1 MPDQEDLAT
10 TLARVAREINAP
22 TDLSSTL
29 QAIVQSAMDSL
40 PGIDHVGIS
49 MVHKDGT
56 IETMAGTDQLV
67 WDLDAVQYAL
77 QEGPCYDAIVR
88 APIMVANELRHDQR
102 WPRYVLQAAR
112 QGVKAQIGVR
122 LFIEGKTIGG
132 MNMYSTSGDQIDPD
146 VQHLAELFAT
156 HAALALGRARQDED
170 LQTALGTRKVIGQAL
185 GITMERYQL
194 DEDRAFQFL
203 VRVSSQSNVKLRDIA
218 QEIVDRANLP
228 RADWAGRRS

>member
-40 PGIDHVGIS
+40 PDIDHVGIS

-56 IETMAGTDQLV
+56 IETMAGTSQLV
-67 WDLDAVQYAL
+67 WDLDAAQYDL

-102 WPRYVLQAAR
+102 WPRYVPQAAR

-185 GITMERYQL
+185 GIVMERYQL

-203 VRVSSQSNVKLRDIA
+203 VRVSSQGNVKLRDIA
-218 QEIVDRANLP
+218 QEIVDRANHP
-228 RADWAGRRS
+228 TVDGAGRNS

>member
-40 PGIDHVGIS
+40 PDIDHVGIS

-67 WDLDAVQYAL
+67 WDLDAVQYDL
-77 QEGPCYDAIVR
+77 HEGPCYDAIVR
-88 APIMVANELRHDQR
+88 AAIVVANELRHDQR
-102 WPRYVLQAAR
+102 WPRYVPQAAR
-112 QGVKAQIGVR
+112 RGVRSQIGVR
-122 LFIEGKTIGG
+122 LFIEGTTIGG

-185 GITMERYQL
+185 GIVMERYQL

-203 VRVSSQSNVKLRDIA
+203 VRVSSQGNVKLRDIA
-218 QEIVDRANLP
+218 QEIVDRANHP
-228 RADWAGRRS
+228 QVDGAGRSS